1 MHQKFQYKE
10 QHLIRPVCY
19 HFDNDNYFEIILNK
33 IRSCIIFIDDN
44 VAASRKTDM
53 LGRAASK
60 SDFEKIFKL
69 KSDLWKEVVSITSLA
84 PGYED
89 TRYTY
94 ITINDN
100 TVYTHIRLN
109 MYPDGGIARF
119 RVYGKTQSNLPSL
132 LKNTELD
139 VLALQN
145 GATCVK
151 FSNAHYG
158 HPRNLIKPGRGINMG
173 DGWETARRLDRPSI
187 IEIDDEGILKIP
199 GNEYAIFKLAALSNI
214 NSIEVDT
221 NHFKGNFPDN
231 VCIEGTNHVDDD
243 ILDSVEWST
252 ILPKQKLSAHRQH
265 YYKKEI
271 QSHGP
276 YNFVRITI
284 APDGGLSRVRI
295 MGSVQTIASS
305 NE

>member
-1 MHQKFQYKE
+1 M
-10 QHLIRPVCY
+10 LRVCY
-19 HFDNDNYFEIILNK
+19 LFDNNNLEFMFYA
-33 IRSCIIFIDDN
+33 IRSCILFIDDN
-44 VAASRKTDM
+44 VAASRKSDM

-60 SDFEKIFKL
+60 SDFDKISKL
-69 KSDLWKEVVSITSLA
+69 KSDLWKEVVPITNLA

-89 TRYTY
+89 SRDTY
-94 ITINDN
+94 ITVNDDN
-100 TVYTHIRLN
+100 IYTHIRLN

-119 RVYGKTQSNLPSL
+119 RVYGKTQSNLPSS
-132 LKNTELD
+132 LKNGEID

-187 IEIDDEGILKIP
+187 IEIDDDGILKIP
-199 GNEYAIFKLAALSNI
+199 GDEYAIFKLAAFSNI

-221 NHFKGNFPDN
+221 NYFKGNFPDN
-231 VCIEGTNHVDDD
+231 ICIEGTSQIDEN
-243 ILDSVEWST
+243 LLESVKWST

-284 APDGGLSRVRI
+284 APDGGISRVRI
-295 MGSVQTIASS
+295 MGTVHTIASS